1 MGSTTSG
8 ANPHSMDGKMVTKK
22 PDMYA
27 NIHAK
32 QERIKNGSGEKMRKA
47 GKPGAP
53 GGDAFKQS
61 EKTESKTKKAPAKKT
76 PAKKAA
82 AKKAPAKKSAAK
94 KAQAKKA
101 AAKKTSA

>member
-1 MGSTTSG
+1 M
-8 ANPHSMDGKMVTKK
+8 ATKK
-22 PDMYA
+22 PGLYA

-61 EKTESKTKKAPAKKT
+61 EKTENKTKKAPAKKA

-82 AKKAPAKKSAAK
+82 AKKAPAKKAPAKKSAAK
-94 KAQAKKA
+94 KASAKKV
-101 AAKKTSA
+101 AAKKNFSLKPHQFASP